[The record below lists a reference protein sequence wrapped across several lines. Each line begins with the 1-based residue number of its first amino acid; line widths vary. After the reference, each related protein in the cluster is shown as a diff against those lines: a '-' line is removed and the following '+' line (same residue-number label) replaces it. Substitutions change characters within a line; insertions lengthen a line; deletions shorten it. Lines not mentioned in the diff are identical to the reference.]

1 MNKKWQSSFLQRGGF
16 MQEIDVQ
23 KIRQENKQTREYMI
37 DMLIMLFATT
47 IMAVFHYG
55 VRSLLMVAT
64 SIIAAVLCEASV
76 DLLRKRNPH
85 RIADLSSVFTGAAIA
100 LMLPASAP
108 MWLAPI
114 GSVFA
119 IAVAK
124 LPFGNART
132 TPFVPAAAGFAFLT
146 LSYRELVFTY
156 PSVRADIKGVV
167 TGSEGFVSGISIAN
181 MLSQK
186 TSIGTGIINMMDLF
200 VGKVSGPMGASCL
213 FVMFGLFMYMLAR
226 RSSEWITS
234 AGFLAACS
242 ILAVIFPRVLTG
254 RSVSLVMEL
263 SSGMLFFAAIF
274 FISDPVTSPKSQM
287 ARVIYGFVGGILTM
301 IFRYFGEFEE
311 GVCFVILIMN
321 ALSSYFEI
329 LGEKI
334 NNKINNKEN
343 KPENKKE
350 NKRKKVKKDA
360 PKDERGYSL

>member
-1 MNKKWQSSFLQRGGF
+1 

-23 KIRQENKQTREYMI
+23 KIRQENKQTRDYMI
-37 DMLIMLFATT
+37 DMLIMLSATT

-55 VRSLLMVAT
+55 IRSLIMVAT
-64 SIIAAVLCEASV
+64 SIATAVLCESSI

-85 RIADLSSVFTGAAIA
+85 RVGDLSSIFTGAAIA

-114 GSVFA
+114 GSIFA

-156 PSVRADIKGVV
+156 PSVRADVKGLV
-167 TGSEGFVSGISIAN
+167 TGQEGFVSGISVAN

-200 VGKVSGPMGASCL
+200 VGKVPGPMGASCL
-213 FVMFGLFMYMLAR
+213 FVMFGLFMYMLVR

-242 ILAVIFPRVLTG
+242 ILAVVFPRVLTG
-254 RSVSLVMEL
+254 RSISLVMEL
-263 SSGMLFFAAIF
+263 SSGVLFFSAIF
-274 FISDPVTSPKSQM
+274 FISDPITSPKSQM
-287 ARVIYGFVGGILTM
+287 SRVIYGFAGGVLTM

-311 GVCFVILIMN
+311 GVCFAILIMN
-321 ALSSYFEI
+321 ALSSYFET

-334 NNKINNKEN
+334 NNRLNNKEY
-343 KPENKKE
+343 KPKDKKE
-350 NKRKKVKKDA
+350 KKQKKSKNEKDT